1 MSHLPPRSADELEFL
16 APVLHGVRASMGFVP
31 NSMLTMAHLPQLPIG
46 FSLLA
51 TAVFGGDL
59 APLVAGLAGR
69 IPPPA
74 PAEEKIDAKLVQLIA
89 FATSLAS
96 GCRYCQAHT
105 SHGAHRLGVDERQLN
120 EILRFEESDAF
131 TASERSA
138 LALAFAAGRVPNE
151 SGTTH
156 FASLREHFNES
167 QITQIVAVIA
177 LFGFLNRW
185 NDTMGTALEA
195 VPAEFARAHLAE
207 VEWGIGKHGA
217 RSDT

>member
-1 MSHLPPRSADELEFL
+1 MSHLPPKSLDELEFL
-16 APVLHGVRASMGFVP
+16 APILHGVRASMGFVP
-31 NSMLTMAHLPQLPIG
+31 NSMLTMAHVPQLPIG

-59 APLVAGLAGR
+59 APLVAALAAR

-74 PAEEKIDAKLVQLIA
+74 AAPEKIDAKLVQLIA
-89 FATSLAS
+89 FATSLAA

-105 SHGAHRLGVDERQLN
+105 SHGAHRLGVDERQLH

-131 TASERSA
+131 TAGERAA

-151 SGTTH
+151 SSAAH
-156 FASLREHFNES
+156 FDDLREHFNEP
-167 QITQIVAVIA
+167 QTAQLVAVIA

-185 NDTMGTALEA
+185 NDTMGTTLEA
-195 VPAEFARAHLAE
+195 APAEYARTQLTD
-207 VEWGIGKHGA
+207 VGWDIGKHG
-217 RSDT
+217 S